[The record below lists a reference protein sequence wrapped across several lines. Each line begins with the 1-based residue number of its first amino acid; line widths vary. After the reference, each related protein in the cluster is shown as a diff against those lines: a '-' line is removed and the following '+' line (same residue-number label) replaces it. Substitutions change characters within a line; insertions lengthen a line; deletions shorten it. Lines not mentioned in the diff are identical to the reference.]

1 MRAVQ
6 VINVNQ
12 VKESS
17 ADQGEIA
24 GPVTARC
31 VVLNVRLDPSRK
43 NRRGAQP
50 KALLVGAADCERC
63 FSRGDLLLDE
73 ERQRGLDPARAT
85 SRNLSGT
92 SSASPPPN
100 SASKCTARRGSG
112 RCSAQL
118 RLPYPCRAALTE
130 LSSAGAG
137 ESHRGPRA
145 AAWPARSEAPRFSS
159 PADPYLCCSPPHSP
173 PSAAHGY
180 GRVGRPCCSP
190 PHSLTSAAHGY
201 GQVGRPRSARR
212 RCARLSERQRKE
224 LRFGRPSSSM
234 MTSNSDGRLKCKSK
248 KFRNFNSQLVI
259 HTIIIIIAIDS
270 KS

>member
-1 MRAVQ
+1 M
-6 VINVNQ
+6 
-12 VKESS
+12 
-17 ADQGEIA
+17 
-24 GPVTARC
+24 
-31 VVLNVRLDPSRK
+31 LNVRLDPSRK